1 MNAPRAK
8 WRWTTSYIK
17 VALHP
22 AALLSLAA
30 LVVMGVLEFKS
41 PTARNYF
48 ARYPVT
54 FGLIAGLLNLIFTLS
69 VVNRIIERRDE
80 LRWRDIRNT
89 TLKGLNDEVRATRDI
104 LWIALF
110 GHPPFGPGRQT
121 EAACQA
127 ADSSHLDWPKYPF
140 GPARTETANAR
151 AQIEAMESD
160 ADWTLAAAKILRM
173 ATEQIREGL
182 VRWAPMMTLAHGDYQ
197 ALVPVTTL
205 ADVLEVMEFPFAEK
219 RTAKAK
225 GHVEDDFHD
234 ALRELWLHAITTFV
248 YAEENIVKALYP
260 RREYPERPKKQRWES
275 EEPRKLMLSPDQR
288 DELDR
293 WLGYPLTYWLR
304 HPLKFRPGG
313 ARKFKKDTRNRSYA
327 VTEKVQ
333 WPW

>member
-1 MNAPRAK
+1 MKAPRAK

-22 AALLSLAA
+22 AAVLSLAA
-30 LVVMGVLEFKS
+30 LVALGVLEFRS
-41 PTARNYF
+41 PTARTYF

-80 LRWRDIRNT
+80 IRWRDIRNT
-89 TLKGLNDEVRATRDI
+89 TLKGLNDELRATRDI

-110 GHPPFGPGRQT
+110 GHPPFGPGQQT

-127 ADSSHLDWPKYPF
+127 AKDSHVVWPENPF

-160 ADWTLAAAKILRM
+160 ADWTQAAAKILRM

-182 VRWAPMMTLAHGDYQ
+182 VRWAPMMTLAHGDYK

-205 ADVLEVMEFPFAEK
+205 ADVLEVMEFPFADK
-219 RTAKAK
+219 RIADAG
-225 GHVEDDFHD
+225 GHVEGTFHD
-234 ALRELWLHAITTFV
+234 PLRDLWLHAITAFV

-260 RREYPERPKKQRWES
+260 RREYPERSDERWQS

-288 DELDR
+288 DELDL
-293 WLGYPLTYWLR
+293 WLGL
-304 HPLKFRPGG
+304 GG
-313 ARKFKKDTRNRSYA
+313 ARKFKKDTRNRSFA
-327 VTEKVQ
+327 VTVNVK

>member
-1 MNAPRAK
+1 VKAPRAK
-8 WRWTTSYIK
+8 WRWTTSYIN

-41 PTARNYF
+41 PTARSYF

-80 LRWRDIRNT
+80 LRWRDIKNT
-89 TLKGLNDEVRATRDI
+89 TLKGLNDELRATRDI
-104 LWIALF
+104 LWVALF
-110 GHPPFGPGRQT
+110 GHPPFGPGQQT
-121 EAACQA
+121 EAACKTA
-127 ADSSHLDWPKYPF
+127 KDCGVEWPKDPF
-140 GPARTETANAR
+140 GPARTETANAK

-160 ADWTLAAAKILRM
+160 ADRTQAAAKILRL

-182 VRWAPMMTLAHGDYQ
+182 VRWAPMMTLAHGDYK

-219 RTAKAK
+219 RIAKAD
-225 GHVEDDFHD
+225 GHVEAMFHG
-234 ALRELWLHAITTFV
+234 ALRDLWLHAITTCV

-260 RREYPERPKKQRWES
+260 RREYPERPKERWES
-275 EEPRKLMLSPDQR
+275 PEPRSLMLSPDQR
-288 DELDR
+288 DELDL
-293 WLGYPLTYWLR
+293 WLGHPLTYSLR
-304 HPLKFRPGG
+304 HPLKFRLGG
-313 ARKFKKDTRNRSYA
+313 ARKFKKDTRNLSYA
-327 VTEKVQ
+327 VTINVD